1 MNSRNNSNLPEKQY
15 EVKTWLGQ
23 FLVELKHIELPSV
36 IEDNLIRST
45 CKLLTGLTDIPAAY
59 LHEYKR
65 RIERET
71 EALDILSRA
80 NVESI
85 VNFNKKDS
93 ELIASTANY
102 YSIQLYKEAGNRKAI
117 LEKAIY
123 QLGDK
128 TYSEDTNKQI
138 DEDWLSR
145 FAKIANDVS
154 KEEVQLI
161 LAKIL
166 AGEISK
172 PGSFSTMTLKVLER
186 MDKRA
191 ADQFSEFLSYCSSL
205 TFTDSVIILAY
216 KNYQSPYTKVLRTAI
231 PQFVMNAVNQESIPT
246 LEDFS
251 FLIDV
256 GILRP
261 IIISKKIPFSD
272 LRQFHIG
279 STEVYLTRFR
289 PELMDEDDV
298 SFSLECMELTT
309 AGKELLPFI
318 KPNPA
323 FKEYCE
329 QLDYY
334 FRKKMGYVLEY
345 PDKD

>member
-1 MNSRNNSNLPEKQY
+1 MSNSNLPEKRN

-23 FLVELKHIELPSV
+23 FLVDLKHIELPIA
-36 IEDNLIRST
+36 IEKNLIRSA
-45 CKLLTGLTDIPAAY
+45 CKLITGLVDIPAAY

-80 NVESI
+80 NVENI
-85 VNFNKKDS
+85 VDFNKKDS

-123 QLGDK
+123 ELGDK
-128 TYSEDTNKQI
+128 TFSEDTNEQI

-172 PGSFSTMTLKVLER
+172 PGSFSLMTLKVLER
-186 MDKRA
+186 LDKQA
-191 ADQFSEFLSYCSSL
+191 ANEFSQL
-205 TFTDSVIILAY
+205 TSHISTLYNHSGIILIATRKIFPGSLIRRRQLQLHVMEMLNAEEY
-216 KNYQSPYTKVLRTAI
+216 PRIGQYSLLVDIGVLRPFQT
-231 PQFVMNAVNQESIPT
+231 FKSIRCIE
-246 LEDFS
+246 LEE
-251 FLIDV
+251 
-256 GILRP
+256 
-261 IIISKKIPFSD
+261 
-272 LRQFHIG
+272 FHIG
-279 STEVYLTRFR
+279 STAVKLYSSGDHVTPLARQKDKAFKC
-289 PELMDEDDV
+289 L
-298 SFSLECMELTT
+298 ELTT
-309 AGKELLPFI
+309 AGVELLPFMEPD
-318 KPNPA
+318 KCPDHYL
-323 FKEYCE
+323 KE
-329 QLDYY
+329 LDM
-334 FRKKMGYVLEY
+334 FFLNEMGYHLIKM
-345 PDKD
+345 DQSLG

>member
-1 MNSRNNSNLPEKQY
+1 MSNSNLPESKN

-23 FLVELKHIELPSV
+23 FLVELKHIELPSI

-45 CKLLTGLTDIPAAY
+45 CKLLTGLMDIPAAY

-80 NVESI
+80 NVENI
-85 VNFNKKDS
+85 VDFNKKDS

-128 TYSEDTNKQI
+128 TFSEDTNEQI

-172 PGSFSTMTLKVLER
+172 PGSFSLMTLKVLER
-186 MDKRA
+186 LDKST
-191 ADQFSEFLSYCSSL
+191 ADQFDLFSSYCSNFIQTECVVVLAFKTNYSSL
-205 TFTDSVIILAY
+205 GRIV
-216 KNYQSPYTKVLRTAI
+216 RR
-231 PQFVMNAVNQESIPT
+231 MNASDLVSVANPDSTPR

-261 IIISKKIPFSD
+261 IIGTKEIPVSD
-272 LRQFHIG
+272 LRKFHIG
-279 STEVYLTRFR
+279 STEVKATRFENCIEENDNR
-289 PELMDEDDV
+289 THSLKCLEL
-298 SFSLECMELTT
+298 ST
-309 AGKELLPFI
+309 AGKELISFMQ
-318 KPNPA
+318 PNPA
-323 FKEYCE
+323 PLDYCQ

-334 FRKKMGYVLEY
+334 FQSRIYYYLEY
-345 PDKD
+345 PGKQ